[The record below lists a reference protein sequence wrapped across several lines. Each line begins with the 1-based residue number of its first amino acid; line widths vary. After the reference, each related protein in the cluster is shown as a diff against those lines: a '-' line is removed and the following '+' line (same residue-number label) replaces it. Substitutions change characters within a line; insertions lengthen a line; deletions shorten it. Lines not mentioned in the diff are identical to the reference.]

1 MGTFFIKSEI
11 GVIYMGKKKSINDH
25 KTTLQAIDMNKMI
38 DVLLFDEHFH
48 KISYNKM
55 NTF

>member
-1 MGTFFIKSEI
+1 
-11 GVIYMGKKKSINDH
+11 MGKKKSINDH

-38 DVLLFDEHFH
+38 DVLLFDEHFR
-48 KISYNKM
+48 KISYKKM